1 MVIRCVFSRP
11 ALTLVL
17 LLPFV
22 AAATGAHADTSA
34 ATSCATA
41 LPKDARAIFDA
52 TLPQLAPGG
61 DLRATVKPLTGPDGV
76 VIGVIGIALDMTE
89 RIVAERALRAGA
101 NGYIMKQE
109 ATERVLVALRRI

>member
-1 MVIRCVFSRP
+1 MVIRCGFSRP

-61 DLRATVKPLTGPDGV
+61 DLRATVTANTRSLAMAGT
-76 VIGVIGIALDMTE
+76 IE
-89 RIVAERALRAGA
+89 RDTARDSAKAAAVCLKRAR
-101 NGYIMKQE
+101 
-109 ATERVLVALRRI
+109 T

>member
-1 MVIRCVFSRP
+1 MVTHCAFGRL

-22 AAATGAHADTSA
+22 AAATEARADTAA
-34 ATSCATA
+34 ATSCATG

-61 DLRATVKPLTGPDGV
+61 DLRAMVTANTRSLALAGKIEPDTARDSAKAAAV
-76 VIGVIGIALDMTE
+76 CL
-89 RIVAERALRAGA
+89 ERA
-101 NGYIMKQE
+101 
-109 ATERVLVALRRI
+109 AT